1 MNPCDFYVVETTSAD
16 IESIRQIHCDAFG
29 YDKEARLT
37 EQLLG
42 DPTAEPRVSLLAF
55 HSRKPVGHILFT
67 RASFRGTDEPGMIH
81 ILAPLAVVREYQ
93 RQGVG
98 GVLIREGLKR
108 LKAMGS
114 LAVFVLGHKEYY
126 PKYGFKPYA
135 ARRGFATPYRCL
147 MNWANTG
154 CTSSCLLRRRHWKE
168 YPFNALIRST
178 GPGIG
183 GTMRMTI
190 DFLMARG

>member
-1 MNPCDFYVVETTSAD
+1 MSITPCDFHVVETTSAD

-67 RASFRGTDEPGMIH
+67 RASFRGADEPGMIH

-135 ARRGFATPYRCL
+135 ARRGFMTPYPMPDELGEYWMYQFLSPEAEALEGVSIQCAYTLDRP
-147 MNWANTG
+147 G
-154 CTSSCLLRRRHWKE
+154 HWQDDE
-168 YPFNALIRST
+168 NDR
-178 GPGIG
+178 
-183 GTMRMTI
+183 
-190 DFLMARG
+190 

>member
-1 MNPCDFYVVETTSAD
+1 MNPGDFHVVETTSAD
-16 IESIRQIHCDAFG
+16 IETIRQIHCDAFG

-55 HSRKPVGHILFT
+55 HSGKPVGHILFT

-126 PKYGFKPYA
+126 PKYGFKPHA
-135 ARRGFATPYRCL
+135 SRRGFETPYPMPDELGEYWMYQFLSPEAEELEGGAIQCAHTLDRPE
-147 MNWANTG
+147 
-154 CTSSCLLRRRHWKE
+154 HWRDDE
-168 YPFNALIRST
+168 NDR
-178 GPGIG
+178 
-183 GTMRMTI
+183 
-190 DFLMARG
+190 